1 MIPSSLGHLELL
13 EAVDL
18 PPRTLV
24 APLSLIREIR
34 LVLGKA
40 EINLWVGDVD
50 AVLVS
55 TDLFEAYTA
64 WDNQRTDVD
73 PLCN

>member
-1 MIPSSLGHLELL
+1 MIPSHLCDLELQ
-13 EAVDL
+13 ESADL
-18 PPRTLV
+18 PARTLV

-34 LVLGKA
+34 LVLGA
-40 EINLWVGDVD
+40 SQINLWVGTQD

-64 WDNQRTDVD
+64 WDDQRTDFD